1 MYAVIKTGGQQF
13 SVTEGQELFV
23 ELLEGEAGDSITFDE
38 ILFLGGD
45 EAKVGTPLVDGVTV
59 EAEIM
64 KHGRAK
70 KVTTY
75 RYLRRKD
82 SHRKQGHRQPYTKLL
97 IKKINA

>member
-13 SVTEGQELFV
+13 SVAEGQELFV
-23 ELLEGEAGDSITFDE
+23 ELLDGEEGDTITFDE

-45 EAKVGTPLVDGVTV
+45 ETKVGTPFVDGVSV
-59 EAEIM
+59 EAEIV
-64 KHGRAK
+64 KHGRGK

-82 SHRKQGHRQPYTKLL
+82 SHRKLGHRQPYTKLM
-97 IKKINA
+97 INKINA